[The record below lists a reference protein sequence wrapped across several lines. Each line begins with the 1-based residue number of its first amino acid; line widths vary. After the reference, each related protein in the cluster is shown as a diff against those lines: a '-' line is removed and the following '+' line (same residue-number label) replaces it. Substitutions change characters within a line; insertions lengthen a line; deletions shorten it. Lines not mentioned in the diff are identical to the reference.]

1 MRGSKGVAL
10 TREQVSASTAATPP
24 QNLPGPA
31 PAPIHRDAQLLRLWG
46 VGMLMSLIRW
56 IEILAFAVFT
66 YDQTKSAMWVASLM
80 MLRLLPL
87 SLFGLALGALASHM
101 SRRWLLIAIHAGLF
115 ATCLLLLIASAF
127 GAIEVWHLA
136 AASFVNG
143 IAWAGDMPLRRAL
156 MGDLVGHGRMAQAM
170 SLDAVFSN
178 TCRLIGPI
186 LGGLLLARG
195 GLQAVL
201 LCATLLYLP
210 VLAAL
215 IGLADP
221 PQGQDGATRPTI
233 HALLL
238 RGLNAARESRP
249 LQATLWITVLFNLFG
264 WPALSMVPVIGRDQ
278 LHLHAEGVGL
288 LASLEGIGSL
298 LGALAL
304 TSIARHLRHGFVYLG
319 AVLLFLVLQV
329 VFAWSHH
336 VLLTGAVLF
345 AIGVAQTGF
354 AVMQPTL
361 IYTSAPPDRRSE
373 VMGLMTMC
381 IGVAPLGFLAIGWL
395 AERLGAPTAAL
406 ACAASGLLVV
416 ALTWPLCRAC
426 LEGPRSAVSQEV
438 PVTPP

>member
-1 MRGSKGVAL
+1 MRLQGAL
-10 TREQVSASTAATPP
+10 VKAVRISTPP
-24 QNLPGPA
+24 NTLPGLA
-31 PAPIHRDAQLLRLWG
+31 PAPIYRDAQLLRLWA

-87 SLFGLALGALASHM
+87 SMFGLALGALASHM
-101 SRRWLLIAIHAGLF
+101 SRRWLLIAIHAGLL

-156 MGDLVGHGRMAQAM
+156 MGDLVGHGHMAQAM

-178 TCRLIGPI
+178 TCRLIGPM

-233 HALLL
+233 HDLLL

-249 LQATLWITVLFNLFG
+249 LQATLWVTVLFNLFG
-264 WPALSMVPVIGRDQ
+264 WPTLSMVPVIGRDQ
-278 LHLHAEGVGL
+278 LHLDAQGVGL
-288 LASLEGIGSL
+288 LASLDGIGSL

-304 TSIARHLRHGFVYLG
+304 TSIARHLRHGLVYLG
-319 AVLLFLVLQV
+319 AVLMFLVLQV
-329 VFAWSHH
+329 AFAWSHH
-336 VLLTGAVLF
+336 VLLTGAILF

-361 IYTSAPPDRRSE
+361 VYTSAPADRRPE
-373 VMGLMTMC
+373 AMGLMTMC

-406 ACAASGLLVV
+406 ICAASGLLVV

-426 LEGPRSAVSQEV
+426 LDRPRSTTSQEL
-438 PVTPP
+438 PVAPP